1 MALPAEVLMLR
12 TGILALLVMGCV
24 PKKKYDA
31 LQAELQATRTDLTS
45 KVEAETARAQTLQE
59 ALTAEEAKSS
69 DLTKRIAEL
78 ERKYA
83 EALGDKS
90 KLDASIA
97 EMEAALRDL
106 EERKSAADARI
117 AEFRDLLAKFKDMID
132 SGQLKVKIVGGRMVV
147 ELASDILF
155 ASGSAALSPEGKTA
169 LLDVGKVLATVPERA
184 FQVEG
189 HTDSVP
195 ISTAQFPSNW
205 ELGAARAIT
214 VVNTLKEGGVPP
226 ERLSAAS
233 FSEFRPVA
241 KNDSKEGKASNR
253 RIEIVLVPDL
263 SLLPGYEELS
273 QIAAQP

>member
-1 MALPAEVLMLR
+1 MLR
-12 TGILALLVMGCV
+12 KGGLAIALIALTGSVGCV

-31 LQAELQATRTDLTS
+31 LQAELDATRSDLT
-45 KVEAETARAQTLQE
+45 KKLEEETAKATTLQE
-59 ALTAEEAKSS
+59 ALTAEEAKVA
-69 DLTKRIAEL
+69 DLSKRISEL

-83 EALGDKS
+83 ESLSDKS

-97 EMEAALRDL
+97 EMEVALRDL
-106 EERKSAADARI
+106 ETRKASAERRI
-117 AEFRDLLAKFKDMID
+117 NEFRDLLTKFKDMID
-132 SGQLKVKIVGGRMVV
+132 SGQLKVKILGGRMIV

-155 ASGSAALSPEGKTA
+155 DSGSAELSPDGKKA
-169 LLDVGKVLATVPERA
+169 LQGVGAVLATVPDRA

-195 ISTAQFPSNW
+195 IKTAQFPSNW

-214 VVNTLKEGGVPP
+214 VVNALKEGGVPS

-241 KNDSKEGKASNR
+241 TNDSKEGKASNR

-273 QIAAQP
+273 KIAAQP

>member
-1 MALPAEVLMLR
+1 MLR
-12 TGILALLVMGCV
+12 KGGLAIALIALTVSVGCV

-31 LQAELQATRTDLTS
+31 LQAELDATRSDLT
-45 KVEAETARAQTLQE
+45 KKLEEETAKATTLQE
-59 ALTAEEAKSS
+59 ALTAEEAKVA
-69 DLTKRIAEL
+69 DLSKRISEL

-83 EALGDKS
+83 ESLSDKS

-97 EMEAALRDL
+97 EMEVALRDL
-106 EERKSAADARI
+106 ETRKASAERRI
-117 AEFRDLLAKFKDMID
+117 NEFRDLLTKFKDMID
-132 SGQLKVKIVGGRMVV
+132 SGQLKVKILGGRMIV

-155 ASGSAALSPEGKTA
+155 DSGSAELSLDGKKALQG
-169 LLDVGKVLATVPERA
+169 VGAVLATVPDRA

-195 ISTAQFPSNW
+195 IKTAQFPSNW

-214 VVNTLKEGGVPP
+214 VVNALKEGGVPS

-241 KNDSKEGKASNR
+241 TNDSKEGKASNR

-273 QIAAQP
+273 KIAAQP

>member
-1 MALPAEVLMLR
+1 MLR
-12 TGILALLVMGCV
+12 KGGLAIALIALTGSVGCV

-31 LQAELQATRTDLTS
+31 LQAELDATRSDLT
-45 KVEAETARAQTLQE
+45 KKLEEETAKATTLQE
-59 ALTAEEAKSS
+59 ALTAEEAKVA
-69 DLTKRIAEL
+69 DLSKRISEL

-83 EALGDKS
+83 ESLSDKS

-97 EMEAALRDL
+97 EMEVALRDL
-106 EERKSAADARI
+106 ETRKASAERRI
-117 AEFRDLLAKFKDMID
+117 NEFRDLLTKFKDMID
-132 SGQLKVKIVGGRMVV
+132 SGQLKVKILGGRMIV

-155 ASGSAALSPEGKTA
+155 DSGSAELSPDGKKA
-169 LLDVGKVLATVPERA
+169 LQGVGAVFATVPDRA

-195 ISTAQFPSNW
+195 IKTAQFPSNW

-214 VVNTLKEGGVPP
+214 VVNALKEGGVPS

-241 KNDSKEGKASNR
+241 TNDSKEGKASNR

-273 QIAAQP
+273 KIAAQP